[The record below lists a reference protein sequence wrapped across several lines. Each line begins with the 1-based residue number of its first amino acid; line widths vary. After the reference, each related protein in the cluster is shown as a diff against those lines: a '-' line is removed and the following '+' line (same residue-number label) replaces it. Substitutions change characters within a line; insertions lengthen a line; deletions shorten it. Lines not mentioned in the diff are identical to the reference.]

1 MDPKDI
7 FSLEGKV
14 AIITG
19 ASKGIGRSMAEALAA
34 FGATVVISSRKQSD
48 IDNVAKSINDA
59 GNRAIAIAA
68 NIGDFEQARE
78 LVDKTVDSLGSVDII
93 VNNAATNPVYGS
105 STKTDEAA
113 FEQIFKVNVQ
123 GIFELC
129 KQALPIMK
137 ERGGGSIINISS
149 IGGLR
154 PEPGVGI
161 YSVSKSALIQLTNVM
176 ALEWGRYNIRAN
188 SVAPGLIKTKFS
200 EAMWSNDKLLQH
212 FLATTPLHRVG
223 NPEDLMGIAVYLASD
238 ASSYA
243 TGGVYLVDGGYLL
256 T

>member
-1 MDPKDI
+1 MNPQDI
-7 FSLEGKV
+7 FSLKGKV
-14 AIITG
+14 AIVTG
-19 ASKGIGRSMAEALAA
+19 ASKGIGKSIAEALAA
-34 FGATVVISSRKQSD
+34 FGATVVISSRKQND
-48 IDNVAKSINDA
+48 IDKVAKSINAA

-68 NIGDFEQARE
+68 NIGNFDEVKN
-78 LVDKTVDSLGSVDII
+78 LVEKTVETLGGIDIV
-93 VNNAATNPVYGS
+93 VNNAATNPVYGAS
-105 STKTDEAA
+105 VETDQAA
-113 FEQIFKVNVQ
+113 FQQIIKVNVQ

-129 KQALPIMK
+129 KYALPTMK

-200 EAMWSNDKLLQH
+200 EAMWSNDAVLKH

-223 NPEDLMGIAVYLASD
+223 TAEDLMGIAVYLASD